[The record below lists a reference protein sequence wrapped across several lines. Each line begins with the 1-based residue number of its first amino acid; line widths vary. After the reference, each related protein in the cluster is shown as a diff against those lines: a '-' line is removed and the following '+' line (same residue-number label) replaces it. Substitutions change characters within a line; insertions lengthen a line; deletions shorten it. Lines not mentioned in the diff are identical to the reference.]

1 MRRDDALLLD
11 ILLAAQKILRFVG
24 NMSAEQFAVNEMA
37 QSAVIRE
44 LQVIG
49 DASRL
54 ITAETQAAHP
64 EIEWA
69 DIIGMRNRLVHGY
82 FAIRLDVVWRVIKE
96 DLPRLVAAIAP
107 LIPPDDEEDEQD
119 S

>member
-1 MRRDDALLLD
+1 MRRDDALQLD
-11 ILLAAQKILRFVG
+11 ILLAAQKIQRFVG
-24 NMSAEQFAVNEMA
+24 DMTAKQFADNEMA

-54 ITAETQAAHP
+54 MTAETQAAHP

-69 DIIGMRNRLVHGY
+69 DIIGMRNRLIHGY
-82 FAIRLDVVWRVIKE
+82 FAIRLDIVWKVAKE
-96 DLPRLVAAIAP
+96 DLPRLITAIEP
-107 LIPPDDEEDEQD
+107 LIPPDDEEDE
-119 S
+119 